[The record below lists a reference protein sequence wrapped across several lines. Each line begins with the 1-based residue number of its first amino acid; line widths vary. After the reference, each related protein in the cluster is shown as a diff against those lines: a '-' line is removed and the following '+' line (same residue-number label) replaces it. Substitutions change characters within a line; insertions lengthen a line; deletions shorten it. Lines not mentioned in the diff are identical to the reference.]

1 MMDSTILSRFLR
13 GVFTDFFAAS
23 AEIMAL
29 VTGWDVTVAELRAT
43 AQRIVAARK

>member
-1 MMDSTILSRFLR
+1 MILSELLS
-13 GVFTDFFAAS
+13 GVFTDFFTAS

-43 AQRIVAARK
+43 TQRIMAARK